1 MPYTGWA
8 GFAYDAALPRAAL
21 REVLGEAARRE
32 IRVASMGTDLLD
44 LYEDVN
50 RVVPI
55 RDRRWVV
62 EHISTL
68 TADEIARIRDLGVV
82 VTTHTNRYLFKEG
95 EILPPR
101 LSAED
106 SIVPLRNL
114 RDADLTLSPDL
125 ARRCQARP
133 VVATHHRARAA
144 ARACGSPAGGDARG
158 SLSHVR
164 GG

>member
-1 MPYTGWA
+1 MPYTGCA

-21 REVLGEAARRE
+21 REVLREAARRE

-95 EILPPR
+95 EILRSRVCAAVTARETGAPNRTRP
-101 LSAED
+101 LGFSAR
-106 SIVPLRNL
+106 VF
-114 RDADLTLSPDL
+114 RDLPNC
-125 ARRCQARP
+125 RKPGQRQP
-133 VVATHHRARAA
+133 
-144 ARACGSPAGGDARG
+144 
-158 SLSHVR
+158 
-164 GG
+164 